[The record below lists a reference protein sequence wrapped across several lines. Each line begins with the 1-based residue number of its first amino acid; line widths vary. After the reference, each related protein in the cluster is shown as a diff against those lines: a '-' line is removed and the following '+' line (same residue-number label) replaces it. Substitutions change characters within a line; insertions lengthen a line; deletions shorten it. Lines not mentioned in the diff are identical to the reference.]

1 MSKLKLLWALG
12 QVFLPEGIVGAI
24 RGGRLPVVD
33 GRRIDP
39 KAQAVTELV
48 ALLRAPDAPPSL
60 EQSRV
65 QIAQMAAKFERP
77 CPSEV
82 RKADIALPGAD
93 GLRPA
98 RVYVPRGTDPEPAQP
113 TLLFL
118 HGGGWV
124 QGGLDTHDGMCGHL
138 SHLAGIRVI
147 SLDYRLAPEH
157 PFPAAPDD
165 VLACYRG
172 LLDGAGGLNVRAG
185 QLAVGGDSA
194 GGNLTACLMHDL
206 GAGGLPMPA
215 AQVLIYPG
223 TDGRLNTRSM
233 HDLRD
238 QPVLPADR
246 IAWYLDLYLPEG
258 QDRGDPRVS
267 PLLSDHLA
275 GQPPAFI
282 IAGGHDPLWDDAQS
296 HARALQEAGVP
307 VELLNYPGQVHA
319 FVSLTRV
326 VPQGN
331 DALRKTASWLQA
343 ALTRGSDAR

>member
-1 MSKLKLLWALG
+1 MKLAWALTK
-12 QVFLPEGIVGAI
+12 VFLPSGVVRMIY
-24 RGGRLPVVD
+24 RGRLPVID

-39 KAQAVTELV
+39 KAQAVTDLV
-48 ALLRAPDAPPSL
+48 ALLRDPQALPTL
-60 EQSRV
+60 EQSRA
-65 QIAQMAAKFERP
+65 QLAQMAARFERP
-77 CPSEV
+77 CPAEV
-82 RKADIALPGAD
+82 EKTAIALPGAD
-93 GLRPA
+93 GPRPA
-98 RVYVPRGTDPEPAQP
+98 RVYVPQGTDPEAAQP

-124 QGGLDTHDGMCGHL
+124 QGSLDTHDGICGQL
-138 SHLAGIRVI
+138 SHRAGIRVI

-172 LLDGAGGLNVRAG
+172 LLDGAGGLHVRAG

-206 GAGGLPMPA
+206 AAAGLPMPV

-223 TDGRLNTRSM
+223 TDGRLDTRSM
-233 HDLRD
+233 RQLSD

-246 IAWYLDLYLPEG
+246 IAWYLGLYLPEG
-258 QDRGDPRVS
+258 QDRSDPRVS
-267 PLLSDHLA
+267 PLLSDHHA
-275 GQPPAFI
+275 AQPRALV

-296 HARALQEAGVP
+296 HAQALERAGVP
-307 VELLNYPGQVHA
+307 VDLLEYPGQIHA
-319 FVSLTRV
+319 FASLTRV

-331 DALRKTASWLQA
+331 DAIRKAAIWLKA
-343 ALTRGSDAR
+343 ALS